1 MCLNIVHERIYI
13 YVKQTEQ
20 LKRKWTR
27 EKQQKQEDTVHNYIS
42 GSSVT
47 EENIIVIEISIV
59 VLIYLRA
66 VNT

>member
-20 LKRKWTR
+20 LKGKWTR

>member
-1 MCLNIVHERIYI
+1 MD
-13 YVKQTEQ
+13 
-20 LKRKWTR
+20 KRKKT
-27 EKQQKQEDTVHNYIS
+27 KQEDTVHNYIS